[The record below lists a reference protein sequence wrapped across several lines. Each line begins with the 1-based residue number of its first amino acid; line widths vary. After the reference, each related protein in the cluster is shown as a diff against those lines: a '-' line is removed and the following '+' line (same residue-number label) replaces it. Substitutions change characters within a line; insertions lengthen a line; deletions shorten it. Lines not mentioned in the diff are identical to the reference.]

1 MRNVQ
6 QWLQQQKEINL
17 QRKEKEE
24 QQKKLFRKTYI
35 KQYREEHKEYYKEY
49 QRNYRLEHS
58 AELQQKAKVY
68 RDNHREYY
76 QEYWRDRQK
85 GIPTKKLDD
94 YVQPPVKSKKQV
106 KEIYQKWLQQLQER
120 EPFLTGEKLLWNQLM
135 QDSLKQTLMGRK
147 KLSIEQV
154 RDKVKDLQELI
165 ADLQERRRQTTNDEE
180 KNDLTRKIALAN
192 GNLSTYKRKYKSL
205 FPKPKEEK
213 PLITRS
219 IVRNKLEEIEQK
231 AKQMMA
237 LAKTDEEIK
246 VIKERLEIVRLRV
259 KYSYC

>member
-17 QRKEKEE
+17 RQKEKEE

-85 GIPTKKLDD
+85 GVPTKKLDD
-94 YVQPPVKSKKQV
+94 YVQPPVQTKQQV
-106 KEIYQKWLQQLQER
+106 KELYQKWLQQLKER
-120 EPFLTGEKLLWNQLM
+120 EPFVTGEFLKWNKLM
-135 QDSLKQTLMGRK
+135 QAAIEETLMGRRK
-147 KLSIEQV
+147 HTMEEIKNKIDEI
-154 RDKVKDLQELI
+154 QELI
-165 ADLQERRRQTTNDEE
+165 NDYETQLNTADEVR
-180 KNDLTRKIALAN
+180 KNDLLSKIASARKSLAC
-192 GNLSTYKRKYKSL
+192 YKSRYKAFL
-205 FPKPKEEK
+205 PKPKEDK
-213 PLITRS
+213 P
-219 IVRNKLEEIEQK
+219 KLSNVCLKTKLNEIEQK
-231 AKQMMA
+231 AKVMMA
-237 LAKTDEEIK
+237 LAQTDDEIR
-246 VIKERLEIVRLRV
+246 VIKERLQICRLRV
-259 KYSYC
+259 KYAY

>member
-17 QRKEKEE
+17 LQKAKEE
-24 QQKKLFRKTYI
+24 EQKKLLKKARVKEYH
-35 KQYREEHKEYYKEY
+35 QQHREEIREY
-49 QRNYRLEHS
+49 QRNYRLQHS

-76 QEYWRDRQK
+76 REYWRNRQK

-106 KEIYQKWLQQLQER
+106 KELYQKWLQQLQER

-135 QDSLKQTLMGRK
+135 QNSLKQTLMGRK

-154 RDKVKDLQELI
+154 YTKINELQELI
-165 ADLQERRRQTTNDEE
+165 ADLQEKRRQTTNDEE
-180 KNDLTRKIALAN
+180 KNDLTKKIALAN
-192 GNLSTYKRKYKSL
+192 GNLSTYKRRYKSL

-237 LAKTDEEIK
+237 LAKTDEERK
-246 VIKERLEIVRLRV
+246 VIKERLEVVRLRV

>member
-17 QRKEKEE
+17 RQKAKEE
-24 QQKKLFRKTYI
+24 EEKKLLKKARVKEYH
-35 KQYREEHKEYYKEY
+35 QQHREEIREY
-49 QRNYRLEHS
+49 QRNYRLQHS

-76 QEYWRDRQK
+76 REYWRNRQK
-85 GIPTKKLDD
+85 GIPTKKLDT
-94 YVQPPVKSKKQV
+94 YQQPPVKSKKQA

-120 EPFLTGEKLLWNQLM
+120 EQFLTGEKLHWNQLM
-135 QDSLKQTLMGRK
+135 QESLKQTLMGRN

-154 RDKVKDLQELI
+154 HDKINDLKELI

-237 LAKTDEEIK
+237 LAKTDEEVK
-246 VIKERLEIVRLRV
+246 VIKERLEICRLRV
-259 KYSYC
+259 KYSYN

>member
-17 QRKEKEE
+17 RQKAKEE
-24 QQKKLFRKTYI
+24 EQKKLLKKARVKEYH
-35 KQYREEHKEYYKEY
+35 QQHREEIREY
-49 QRNYRLEHS
+49 QRNYRLQHS

-76 QEYWRDRQK
+76 QEYWRNRQK

-94 YVQPPVKSKKQV
+94 YVQPPVKSKKQA
-106 KEIYQKWLQQLQER
+106 KELYQKWLQQLKER
-120 EPFLTGEKLLWNQLM
+120 EPFVTGEKLHWNQLM

-165 ADLQERRRQTTNDEE
+165 ADLQERRRQTTNDAE
-180 KNDLTRKIALAN
+180 KNDLTKKIALAN

-237 LAKTDEEIK
+237 LASTDEERK
-246 VIKERLEIVRLRV
+246 VIEQQLYYTRLRY